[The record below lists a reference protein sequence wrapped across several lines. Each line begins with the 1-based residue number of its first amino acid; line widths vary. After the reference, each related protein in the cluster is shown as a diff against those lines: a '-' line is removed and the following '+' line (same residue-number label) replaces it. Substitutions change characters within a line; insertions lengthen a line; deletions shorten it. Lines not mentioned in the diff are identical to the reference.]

1 MTKRGL
7 RRAGLVTMV
16 ALAAT
21 VPGIAGAEADI
32 PRREPRQIIA
42 ILIGQVK
49 DHHEFSGE
57 VESKHDINKCVS
69 NVPVQILRKNADGTW
84 SRVAVGD
91 TNGAGRFS
99 IEIPNEAGTYR
110 AAVRKLKVDWGDGA
124 VRCLG
129 ARSESLIF
137 SDVIVSS

>member
-1 MTKRGL
+1 MKKRRL
-7 RRAGLVTMV
+7 RRAGVVTMV
-16 ALAAT
+16 VLAT
-21 VPGIAGAEADI
+21 TIPGMGAAEAEL
-32 PRREPRQIIA
+32 PQREPRQIIA
-42 ILIGQVK
+42 ILIGLVK

-69 NVPVQILRKNADGTW
+69 NVPVQIIRKNADGTW
-84 SRVAVGD
+84 SKVATGD

-110 AAVRKLKVDWGDGA
+110 AAVRRLKVDWGDG
-124 VRCLG
+124 VVKCLG
-129 ARSESLIF
+129 ARSEQLIF